1 MLTRQSRLLRRIP
14 PPNAVLQSGLQRRH
28 RSSDRYSNSIHTSS
42 IQNAPSPVYD
52 APIRERGMTLEAKD
66 RVRAHVRKIQSNAS
80 TGAAASPA
88 VRPQP
93 AQHFQAAPQPMPA
106 NTPRFDSDSQVKNGL
121 DYS

>member
-28 RSSDRYSNSIHTSS
+28 RSTDRYSNNIHTSS
-42 IQNAPSPVYD
+42 TQNAPAPVYD
-52 APIRERGMTLEAKD
+52 APIREKGMTIEAKE
-66 RVRAHVRKIQSNAS
+66 RVRAHARKIQSSAS
-80 TGAAASPA
+80 TAAASPA

-106 NTPRFDSDSQVKNGL
+106 NTPRFESDGQVKNGL

>member
-1 MLTRQSRLLRRIP
+1 MS
-14 PPNAVLQSGLQRRH
+14 
-28 RSSDRYSNSIHTSS
+28 
-42 IQNAPSPVYD
+42 
-52 APIRERGMTLEAKD
+52 LEAKD
-66 RVRAHVRKIQSNAS
+66 RVRAHVRKIQSSAS

-93 AQHFQAAPQPMPA
+93 AQHFQAAPQPMPT